1 MSGFVRMGTR
11 LLLLGSFALMAIACG
26 RAAASKATAT
36 ASAPSRATGRRS
48 SGRIDTAS
56 LLTKQDASAALGV
69 TVTSLDSSGD
79 SSVTYKTAD
88 PMFEAGLEAERKNDT
103 ADALMTMAGARKA
116 TGFLGGTPQPAAGLG
131 DDAFYGAMSVLYVRS
146 GDVVLTITP
155 PNLRQVAQAQAY
167 KKVTSS
173 GDADSMRKAME
184 ELTATTKNDP
194 LQAGNSERDPAKAA
208 TNVIAASSKPQGD
221 EYEAK
226 ARAIGAELARKALAR
241 LGRSTG

>member
-1 MSGFVRMGTR
+1 MRSGARV
-11 LLLLGSFALMAIACG
+11 LVLGCLAVTAIACG
-26 RAAASKATAT
+26 RSASGKAAASV
-36 ASAPSRATGRRS
+36 SSPSRASRRHS
-48 SGRIDTAS
+48 SGTIETAS
-56 LLTKQDASAALGV
+56 LLTKEDASAALGV
-69 TVTSLDSSGD
+69 PVLSIDSSGGA
-79 SSVTYKTAD
+79 SVTYKTAD

-103 ADALMTMAGARKA
+103 EDALETMAGARKA
-116 TGFLGGTPQPAAGLG
+116 TGYLGGTPQPAAGLG

-167 KKVTSS
+167 KKVTSA
-173 GDADSMRKAME
+173 GDADSMKKAME

-194 LQAGNSERDPAKAA
+194 LSAGNSERDPAKAA

-221 EYEAK
+221 EYETK

-241 LGRSTG
+241 IGGSAG

>member
-1 MSGFVRMGTR
+1 MTGFARMGAR
-11 LLLLGSFALMAIACG
+11 LLLVSSLVLTAIACS
-26 RAAASKATAT
+26 RAASNKTT
-36 ASAPSRATGRRS
+36 ASAAAPSRASGRHS

-56 LLTKQDASAALGV
+56 LLTKEDASAALGV
-69 TVTSLDSSGD
+69 PVTSLDSSGE

-103 ADALMTMAGARKA
+103 ADALLTMAGARKA

-194 LQAGNSERDPAKAA
+194 LTAGNSERDPAKAA
-208 TNVIAASSKPQGD
+208 SSVIAASSKPQGD
-221 EYEAK
+221 EYETK

-241 LGRSTG
+241 LGGSAG